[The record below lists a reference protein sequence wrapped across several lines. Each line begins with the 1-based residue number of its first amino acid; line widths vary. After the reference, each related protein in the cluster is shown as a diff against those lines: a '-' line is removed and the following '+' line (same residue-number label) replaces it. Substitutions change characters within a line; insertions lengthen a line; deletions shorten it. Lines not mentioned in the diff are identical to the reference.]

1 MFEFLALE
9 IAPFGACEQEIADLV
24 EKEEACFLA
33 RLCFS
38 QGKISLED
46 LMDIYEMS
54 GVNMDDFL
62 IGALSSLG

>member
-1 MFEFLALE
+1 MIELLALE
-9 IAPFGACEQEIADLV
+9 IAPFNSCGQEIADLV

-46 LMDIYEMS
+46 LLDVYEMS
-54 GVNMDDFL
+54 GVDMDDFL
-62 IGALSSLG
+62 IGVLSCID